1 MSDTRYMGMNAR
13 TAIVAIVTTLV
24 KNSEM
29 VNLNR
34 SPDFFNLS
42 EINNTHERTKRVIKK
57 MLYELI
63 PVKTLIVLIV
73 ILVTTKRSHADKK
86 ETTILIL
93 LISVSFL

>member
-1 MSDTRYMGMNAR
+1 MNAR
-13 TAIVAIVTTLV
+13 TAIVAIVTTLT

-34 SPDFFNLS
+34 SLVFFSLS
-42 EINNTHERTKRVIKK
+42 KINNIHEKTKRVIRK

-63 PVKTLIVLIV
+63 PVKVLIVLIV
-73 ILVTTKRSHADKK
+73 TLVTAERRLADTT